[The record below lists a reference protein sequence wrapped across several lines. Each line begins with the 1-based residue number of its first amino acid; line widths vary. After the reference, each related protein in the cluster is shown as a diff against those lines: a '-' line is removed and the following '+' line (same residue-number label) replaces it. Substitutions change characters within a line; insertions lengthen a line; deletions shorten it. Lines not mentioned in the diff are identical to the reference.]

1 MGNAHPLSRAAP
13 AAALDVAALRAQFP
27 VLQQSIHGHALAYL
41 DNAATTHMPVAVLQA
56 MRRFEECDRA
66 NIHRGVHTLSQRAT
80 DDFEAA
86 RATVKRFIGAGPAHE
101 VVFTSGTTE
110 SLNTIAQGLWAG
122 GPKTAWLRPDDE
134 IIVSGL
140 EHHAN
145 LIPWQ
150 HAAQATG
157 AQLRVLRP
165 DREGRLHVAD
175 LQRLLSAR
183 TRVFAVTAGA
193 NATGERPAYEEMLQ
207 LASEAG
213 ALTVLDAAQAASHAV
228 PDLSRLACD
237 FMAFSGHKMYGP
249 MGTGVTVYG
258 NNCVGCHQAGGAGV
272 AGGAYSFTEGS
283 AMKTFPHIEDQLRWV
298 YLGTAAYTAAG
309 VTIAGAF
316 NTGIG
321 IRDRGVEVSVVLPD
335 TQQYQVTLFVSGFYA
350 VGEFTASLAG
360 ATPYVDDSFSYDGGT
375 KPGRAYEIIAQ
386 ADNPGDVLS
395 FTYVATT
402 IRENNSN
409 GHVLI
414 GAVAISAVPEPTSL
428 ALLAP
433 LAASLIQMAISRARE
448 YEADRGGA
456 EICGDPN
463 ALADALTKI
472 DRYARGIPM
481 QVAEEHPATAQMMI
495 MNPLSGG
502 GLRGLFST
510 HPATEERIAR
520 LRAMGGWG

>member
-1 MGNAHPLSRAAP
+1 MGNAHPLSRVAP

-249 MGTGVTVYG
+249 MGTGVLAGRRAALERLHPLRLGGDMVEWVRYDSAAWAELPARLEGGTPNV
-258 NNCVGCHQAGGAGV
+258 GGAVGLAAAADFIDQVGRAANDAHVHPLRAQAV
-272 AGGAYSFTEGS
+272 AGLAAIEGLTVLAPHATSSALVSF
-283 AMKTFPHIEDQLRWV
+283 
-298 YLGTAAYTAAG
+298 
-309 VTIAGAF
+309 
-316 NTGIG
+316 
-321 IRDRGVEVSVVLPD
+321 
-335 TQQYQVTLFVSGFYA
+335 
-350 VGEFTASLAG
+350 
-360 ATPYVDDSFSYDGGT
+360 
-375 KPGRAYEIIAQ
+375 
-386 ADNPGDVLS
+386 
-395 FTYVATT
+395 VATDVHPHDIGT
-402 IRENNSN
+402 LLDERGIAVRT
-409 GHVLI
+409 GHHCAQPLI
-414 GAVAISAVPEPTSL
+414 DHLGRGPTTRASFALYNTAEEVDRLVAAVAH
-428 ALLAP
+428 AL
-433 LAASLIQMAISRARE
+433 
-448 YEADRGGA
+448 
-456 EICGDPN
+456 
-463 ALADALTKI
+463 K
-472 DRYARGIPM
+472 
-481 QVAEEHPATAQMMI
+481 V
-495 MNPLSGG
+495 
-502 GLRGLFST
+502 LR
-510 HPATEERIAR
+510 
-520 LRAMGGWG
+520 